1 MKVAFLNFY
10 GGLVDRGVETYVHE
24 VSTGLTSLG
33 HEVTVYQ
40 NGKSRTPTT
49 YPVEYL
55 PSLYLLPEFKSAP
68 DIIIP
73 TNGRMQ
79 AVVTRIWASLHRK
92 KYVSVGQSGLG
103 ADDKLNLLTFPDV
116 FIGLTDYQCS
126 WARKFNPLIR
136 SAQIPN
142 GVDILKFSP
151 QVPGMKFGL
160 PSPVVLSTSALEPIK
175 RLDLLI
181 NAVAKTQLSLCLVG
195 NGSLKTEL
203 ATLGQKL
210 LGENRFRMLT
220 VPRSEIPSVYTG
232 ADVFAFPTSP
242 WESFGIVMLEALA
255 SNIPVVAASDPIR
268 QEILGDA
275 GILVDPTDPDKFAAA
290 LIQATS
296 ASWDN
301 KLISRAAEFSWD
313 KIVKRYD
320 LLFARL

>member
-40 NGKSRTPTT
+40 NGKSRIPTT
-49 YPVEYL
+49 YAVEYL
-55 PSLYLLPEFKSAP
+55 PSLYLLPPFKIPP
-68 DIIIP
+68 DIIVP

-79 AVVTRIWASLHRK
+79 AVLTRIWTSLHRK
-92 KYVSVGQSGLG
+92 KYVCVGQSGLG

-116 FIGLTDYQCS
+116 FVGLTEYQCS

-136 SAQIPN
+136 TAQIAN
-142 GVDILKFSP
+142 GVDISKFSP
-151 QVPGMKFGL
+151 QVDGMKLGL
-160 PSPVVLSTSALEPIK
+160 SSPVVLSTSALEPIK

-181 NAVAKTQLSLCLVG
+181 KAVAKTQLSLCLVG
-195 NGSLKTEL
+195 NGSLKTDL
-203 ATLGQKL
+203 TALGEQL
-210 LGENRFRMLT
+210 LGEARFRVLSL
-220 VPRSEIPSVYTG
+220 PRQEIPSVYAS

-255 SNIPVVAASDPIR
+255 SNLPVVAAADPIR

-275 GILVDPTDPDKFAAA
+275 GILVDPTDADKFAAA
-290 LIQATS
+290 LTQAISTD
-296 ASWDN
+296 WGD
-301 KLISRAAEFSWD
+301 KLISRAALFSWD
-313 KIVKRYD
+313 KIVQRYD
-320 LLFARL
+320 KLFSRL